1 MLATYH
7 GHTELL
13 SLLLY
18 HGADPN
24 SLTSRGQSA
33 LAGSIFKKEEACTR
47 ILLAAGADPD
57 WPPAD
62 LGGPTARA
70 CAAIFKVSETWD
82 EAFDSAVGLGKGDS
96 WVPKRRG
103 RWEEQEQEV
112 EEGAAVE
119 EVAGR

>member
-18 HGADPN
+18 YGADPN

-33 LAGSIFKKEEACTR
+33 LAGSIFKKEEVCTR
-47 ILLAAGADPD
+47 LLLAAGADPD
-57 WPPAD
+57 WPPSQ
-62 LGGPTARA
+62 LGGPSART
-70 CAAIFKVSETWD
+70 CAGIFKVEEVWRED
-82 EAFDSAVGLGKGDS
+82 FDSAVGLGKGDS
-96 WVPKRRG
+96 WVPKKRG
-103 RWEEQEQEV
+103 RWEEREV
-112 EEGAAVE
+112 ESEGRVIE